1 MSKNSNTLNSDWR
14 NITINQLS
22 FTNNLILT
30 LSTGFLIYCLDK
42 ITPNKVVN
50 NFHQL
55 FLIIS
60 FISLTIS
67 VLYGFSVM
75 FSRLYDFRIS
85 RNIAFVRSRSK
96 DLPYN
101 VYANIDFK
109 LRIKALCRILFCKLE
124 LIDKDNST
132 KIKNDSVLFE
142 KFEDLRKLSKILSI
156 STWIWIK
163 YQALFLVIGFIF
175 YILNVF
181 FRI

>member
-60 FISLTIS
+60 IISLTIS

-75 FSRLYDFRIS
+75 FSRLYDFP
-85 RNIAFVRSRSK
+85 FG
-96 DLPYN
+96 
-101 VYANIDFK
+101 
-109 LRIKALCRILFCKLE
+109 AL
-124 LIDKDNST
+124 
-132 KIKNDSVLFE
+132 
-142 KFEDLRKLSKILSI
+142 
-156 STWIWIK
+156 
-163 YQALFLVIGFIF
+163 
-175 YILNVF
+175 
-181 FRI
+181 